1 MLSLICGVTAYVV
14 TFALM
19 TFCYRYLK
27 ARQRTKRNPSST
39 RKSKEKNR
47 FDLDRFCF
55 LLLCVALA
63 FGKAATRP

>member
-1 MLSLICGVTAYVV
+1 MLSLLCGVATYIV

-19 TFCYRYLK
+19 MFCHRYLK
-27 ARQRTKRNPSST
+27 ARRNAKRGSSPT
-39 RKSKEKNR
+39 RRPKEKTR
-47 FDLDRFCF
+47 FDSDRFCF

>member
-1 MLSLICGVTAYVV
+1 MLSMLCGVVAYIV

-27 ARQRTKRNPSST
+27 ARQDAKRDSSST
-39 RKSKEKNR
+39 RKPKEKTR
-47 FDLDRFCF
+47 FDSDSFCF

-63 FGKAATRP
+63 FWQAAARL